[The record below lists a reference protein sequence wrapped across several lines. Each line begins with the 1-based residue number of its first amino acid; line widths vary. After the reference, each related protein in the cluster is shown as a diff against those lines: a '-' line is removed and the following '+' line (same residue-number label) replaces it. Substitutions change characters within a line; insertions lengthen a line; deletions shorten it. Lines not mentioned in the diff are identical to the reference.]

1 MLPRAWAAALNGLIW
16 LKCSRRLAQRLIVLT
31 AAHHRL
37 VPLWMSTGFMAC
49 SMSYCCSLAH
59 CMRGCCLIVTG
70 LDSLLPLLEVECKR
84 FCMTSLTVFVFLF
97 PDSERERECVC
108 LSTYLY
114 LPMYLS
120 RLSRVDGFRR
130 AWCPQNF
137 CGNHTGSPRHPLP
150 VRPLTRRARDFVNMS
165 CMR

>member
-1 MLPRAWAAALNGLIW
+1 MSGTDGAANSKKEPKLNDAQRDQQRLMLPRAWAAALNGLIW

-97 PDSERERECVC
+97 PDSERERVCVC
-108 LSTYLY
+108 LSTYL
-114 LPMYLS
+114 PAD
-120 RLSRVDGFRR
+120 VPFK
-130 AWCPQNF
+130 A
-137 CGNHTGSPRHPLP
+137 
-150 VRPLTRRARDFVNMS
+150 
-165 CMR
+165 